1 MGTVEVEA
9 AIYKKLHDQRYEQV
23 EQARRARDAQAN
35 LARMDEVLEEY
46 SDEVFYLRRVLEN
59 REP

>member
-9 AIYKKLHDQRYEQV
+9 AVYKKLHDQRYEQV

-35 LARMDEVLEEY
+35 LALAEAVIEEYRDEVL
-46 SDEVFYLRRVLEN
+46 YLRRILDRHFE
-59 REP
+59 

>member
-9 AIYKKLHDQRYEQV
+9 AIWKKLHDTRYEHV

-35 LARMDEVLEEY
+35 LEIAGEVLEEY
-46 SDEVFYLRRVLEN
+46 REEVLYLHRVLGIL
-59 REP
+59 RA